1 MTETPAAHSVDVF
14 AAIED
19 VRSTYIDYPQAARLY
34 RAIEAFHRAGHT
46 GREGMCLMLVGPRRS
61 GKTTILQ
68 RYIAHHPR
76 VTDGNADR
84 RPVTYVEVPAKCR
97 LPSVAEA
104 VLRALGDLR
113 PSKGTLPERTARI
126 LHHME
131 MQQVGMLI
139 FDEFQHLIAP
149 NSEKVDYDVADWVKS
164 LVNTSKLPILLA
176 GKPAATRVLKANDQ
190 LCDRNQGVLRVAPF
204 DWDDKVSKLEF
215 RRILAEF
222 EPKLRFSCEQSPF
235 SPDISH
241 RIYCATEGLIGK
253 VVRLFTTALLLAEED
268 GLQVISLGLLSLAFE
283 RLTVESEDD
292 DDEPSVN
299 PFVDSDPEKALKPAP
314 DRSRVTRL
322 RSQKGKRRAAA

>member
-1 MTETPAAHSVDVF
+1 VY

-19 VRSTYIDYPQAARLY
+19 IRSTYIDYPQASRLY
-34 RAIEAFHRAGHT
+34 RAVEAFHRAGHT

-68 RYIAHHPR
+68 RYIARHPR
-76 VTDGNADR
+76 QTDGDADR

-97 LPSVAEA
+97 LNSVAEA

-113 PSKGTLPERTARI
+113 PSKGSLPERTARI

-139 FDEFQHLIAP
+139 FDEFQHLIEP

-164 LVNTSKLPILLA
+164 LVNASKLPILLS
-176 GKPAATRVLKANDQ
+176 GKPSATRVLKANDQ
-190 LCDRNQGVLRVAPF
+190 LYDRNQGILRVAPF
-204 DWDDKVSKLEF
+204 DWDDKVSRLEF

-222 EPKLRFSCEQSPF
+222 EPKLRFSCEHLLS
-235 SPDISH
+235 SPDTAH
-241 RIYCATEGLIGK
+241 RIFCATEGLIGK
-253 VVRLFTTALLLAEED
+253 VVRLFTTALLLAEEE
-268 GLQVISLGLLSLAFE
+268 GLQVMSVGLLSLAFE
-283 RLTVESEDD
+283 RLTVESNDSDD
-292 DDEPSVN
+292 DPWVN
-299 PFVDSDPEKALKPAP
+299 PFVDPDPEKALKPAP

-322 RSQKGKRRAAA
+322 RSHKGKRRAAA

>member
-1 MTETPAAHSVDVF
+1 MTETLAAHPVDVY

-19 VRSTYIDYPQAARLY
+19 VRSMYIDYPQAARLY

-68 RYIAHHPR
+68 RYIARHPR
-76 VTDGNADR
+76 QTDGDTDR

-97 LPSVAEA
+97 LKSVAEA
-104 VLRALGDLR
+104 VLQALGDLQ

-126 LHHME
+126 LHLME

-139 FDEFQHLIAP
+139 FDEFQHLIEP
-149 NSEKVDYDVADWVKS
+149 NSEKVDYDVADWIKS
-164 LVNTSKLPILLA
+164 LVNASKLPILLS
-176 GKPAATRVLKANDQ
+176 GKPSATRVLKANDQ

-204 DWDDKVSKLEF
+204 DWDNKVSRLEF

-222 EPKLRFSCEQSPF
+222 EPKLRFSCDHLLSSPEVA
-235 SPDISH
+235 H
-241 RIYCATEGLIGK
+241 RIYCAAEGLIGK
-253 VVRLFTTALLLAEED
+253 VVRLFTTALLLAEEE
-268 GLQVISLGLLSLAFE
+268 GLKVISIGLLSLAFE

-299 PFVDSDPEKALKPAP
+299 PFIDPDPEKALKPAP
-314 DRSRVTRL
+314 DRSRITRL
-322 RSQKGKRRAAA
+322 RSHKGKRRAAA